1 MGRKM
6 DFLFYLPFLLYI
18 IDDRLL
24 YCNSLSK
31 ICLLISQLVMTPMS
45 TYVFNTSLQVIH
57 QLEKKKKKSGYYD
70 KIMLHKYATVD
81 KISRFLNGKGEL
93 ILKTSKNQGQYLIMP
108 LWQVLCLAAVSIF
121 WLKWQFCQYT
131 IILPSPSK
139 TQTHVKDCSQ

>member
-1 MGRKM
+1 M
-6 DFLFYLPFLLYI
+6 LTYLSAGN
-18 IDDRLL
+18 DS
-24 YCNSLSK
+24 NVH
-31 ICLLISQLVMTPMS
+31 ICLQYQPSSDPS
-45 TYVFNTSLQVIH
+45 AR
-57 QLEKKKKKSGYYD
+57 EKKKKKKSGYYD

-131 IILPSPSK
+131 IISPSPSK